1 MVYDILPQSNITND
15 DVYDTLAGH
24 GGFVDYNDAESFYST
39 DAKIDMFSKRKP
51 VPYSKISCQDFDTSK
66 EDYDKNWWKGNN
78 GDCGIS
84 IPVYTTM
91 DGVGDVT
98 NGTLNGW
105 TYTPPNGSSLEPYR
119 LGDFARYSA
128 IADAP
133 FKKFNIPE
141 RVGQGTTVNC
151 LFEYNIVSEGDTSLN
166 LSDFGSLED
175 CYLGVKIYNTV
186 SEEQYWNT
194 SSLKVKEGAYS
205 VSIKIAV
212 NRLDSNWVAFPFLC
226 TKPQPQGEAIQQALY
241 YPLPKMA
248 KESFTV
254 ASDVDG
260 LAVTAVFIYYSGSS
274 LASGIKYK
282 FMYEAFSSGSTS
294 NNYLYLT
301 KTKQT
306 IPSITDL
313 VHEHKIPLPDF
324 SLYSGQKYNYPMDAT
339 GEEWAVISALD
350 MNISQVNWVTVS
362 IGNNRMVESVQLV
375 SQGIEQPL
383 E

>member
-1 MVYDILPQSNITND
+1 MSVYEILPIR
-15 DVYDTLAGH
+15 DVTDADVEDTLNAY
-24 GGFVDYNDAESFYST
+24 GGDVNKEDPDTFFAPE
-39 DAKIDMFSKRKP
+39 AKDNMFSRHKP
-51 VPYSKISCQDFDTSK
+51 VPYSKRFCQDYDSSRD
-66 EDYDKNWWKGNN
+66 DYDPEWWKGNS
-78 GDCGIS
+78 GDCGIT
-84 IPVYTTM
+84 IPSFNSM
-91 DGVGDVT
+91 DGVRDAT

-105 TYTPPNGSSLEPYR
+105 VYNLPSGGELEPFR
-119 LGDFARYSA
+119 MGDFSGYSA

-151 LFEYNIVSEGDTSLN
+151 IFEYNIVSEGDTSLN

-186 SEEQYWNT
+186 SGEQYWNT
-194 SSLKVKEGAYS
+194 SSLKVKEGANS

-226 TKPQPQGEAIQQALY
+226 TKPQPQGEAIQQAIF
-241 YPLPKMA
+241 YPLPKLS

-254 ASDVDG
+254 ASEVDG
-260 LAVTAVFIYYSGSS
+260 LAVTAAFTYYSGSS

-313 VHEHKIPLPDF
+313 VYEHKIPLPDF
-324 SLYSGQKYNYPMDAT
+324 SRYSGQTYNYPMDET
-339 GEEWAVISALD
+339 GEEWAEISALD
-350 MNISQVNWVTVS
+350 LNISQVNWVTVS

-375 SQGIEQPL
+375 RQGTE
-383 E
+383 

>member
-1 MVYDILPQSNITND
+1 MAVYDIIPVTDITD
-15 DVYDTLAGH
+15 DDIHDTLNAH
-24 GGFVDYNDAESFYST
+24 GGTVSSVSSFFS
-39 DAKIDMFSKRKP
+39 ARANINMFSRRKP
-51 VPYSKISCQDFDTSK
+51 VPYSKVFCQDFDSSK
-66 EDYDKNWWKGNN
+66 PDYDKTWWKGNN

-91 DGVGDVT
+91 DAVRDVT

-105 TYTPPNGSSLEPYR
+105 TLFLPKGGSSEPFR

-166 LSDFGSLED
+166 LSDFVSLED

-186 SEEQYWNT
+186 SGEQYWNT
-194 SSLKVKEGAYS
+194 SSLKVKEGANS

-212 NRLDSNWVAFPFLC
+212 NRLDSNWIAFPFLC

-254 ASDVDG
+254 ASNVDG
-260 LAVTAVFIYYSGSS
+260 LTVTAVFIYNSGAS

-306 IPSITDL
+306 IPSITDSYY
-313 VHEHKIPLPDF
+313 EHNIKLPDF
-324 SLYSGQKYNYPMDAT
+324 ILQNGQKYNYPMDET
-339 GEEWAVISALD
+339 GEEWAEISALD

-362 IGNNRMVESVQLV
+362 IGNNRMVESVQLIKQ
-375 SQGIEQPL
+375 SIEQPL
-383 E
+383 D